1 MAEPSVDDV
10 VGAAPGGAGPTIGV
24 TIRYFAAARAAAG
37 VQEERL
43 VVTTVLPAQGV
54 SNTTQ
59 AIDRGVPVAE
69 STVGQLLDIA
79 ADRHGPGL
87 ARVLARCSYLLDEI
101 AVHGRQT
108 PVRDSQVLDIL
119 PPFAGG

>member
-1 MAEPSVDDV
+1 
-10 VGAAPGGAGPTIGV
+10 V

-43 VVTTVLPAQGV
+43 LVPTVGPAGVRPTGVGPTHSRAQDGADPMPVV
-54 SNTTQ
+54 
-59 AIDRGVPVAE
+59 DRGMPDAE

-79 ADRHGPGL
+79 AARHGSGL
-87 ARVLARCSYLLDEI
+87 VRVLARCSFLLDEV

-108 PVRDSQVLDIL
+108 PVRDGQVLDIL